1 MTKIFRMILDKIGAK
16 NMLPDELVR
25 EISNCLFHNIKVHGR
40 HLQNTPDV
48 VNFNSVMIHIPR
60 LLFPYVGPRII
71 YSSKRRGLRYV
82 KFVYVLY
89 HKKVRR
95 LIIEFFLQ
103 KHLKKKNM
111 TFLLKDDDFIRH
123 LYMKDLHQTCLK
135 G

>member
-1 MTKIFRMILDKIGAK
+1 MTNIFVVILNKIGAK
-16 NMLPDELVR
+16 NLLPDELVR
-25 EISNCLFHNIKVHGR
+25 EISNCLFHNIKAHGK
-40 HLQNTPDV
+40 HLKITPETIC
-48 VNFNSVMIHIPR
+48 FNNCMKSIPR

-71 YSSKRRGLRYV
+71 YSSRMRGLKYV

>member
-1 MTKIFRMILDKIGAK
+1 MINIFQIILDKIGAK
-16 NMLPDELVR
+16 NILPDEIVR

-48 VNFNSVMIHIPR
+48 LNYNSVMNHIPS

-71 YSSKRRGLRYV
+71 YASRTKSLRYV
-82 KFVYVLY
+82 KFVYVVY
-89 HKKVRR
+89 HKRIRR

-103 KHLKKKNM
+103 KKIKQ
-111 TFLLKDDDFIRH
+111 TDFLLQDDDYMRH
-123 LYMKDLHQTCLK
+123 LYLKDLKQTCLK